1 MSNHE
6 IPYYKQIGKEVEIF
20 EHAFQKKL
28 PLLLKG
34 PTGAGKSRFVEFM
47 SHKLGLPLIT
57 VSCHE
62 ETSAVDLIGR
72 FIIQRC

>member
-1 MSNHE
+1 MNLQFLNENYIIMSNHE

-34 PTGAGKSRFVEFM
+34 PTGAG
-47 SHKLGLPLIT
+47 
-57 VSCHE
+57 
-62 ETSAVDLIGR
+62 
-72 FIIQRC
+72 